1 MMNGMTKKTYSIW
14 LQNSVHNKKIYD
26 LIKRYAS
33 EEHKDSF
40 SPHVTLV
47 SNINSEE
54 KALKVL
60 HKLSHNKSSVVF
72 DKVSTG
78 DTYFQKL
85 YLESSDNSFFFEC
98 VSKIEG
104 WPSLWVPH
112 LSLSYGDE
120 LPKSFDLGEL
130 NELIPITISFDT
142 LSLYKTGPKVSEW
155 KEITTL
161 RLN

>member
-1 MMNGMTKKTYSIW
+1 MTEETYSIW
-14 LQNSVHNKKIYD
+14 LQNSVHNKKIHN

-33 EEHKDSF
+33 EENKDSF

-47 SNINSEE
+47 SNINSKEN
-54 KALKVL
+54 ALKIL
-60 HKLSHNKSSVVF
+60 QKLSDNKSSIVF

-85 YLESSDNSFFFEC
+85 YLESSDNSYFFNA

-112 LSLSYGDE
+112 MSLCYGFE
-120 LPKSFDLGEL
+120 LPKSFDIGEL
-130 NELIPITISFDT
+130 NELIPITLTFDT
-142 LSLYKTGPKVSEW
+142 ITVYKTGPVVSEW

-161 RLN
+161 LLD

>member
-1 MMNGMTKKTYSIW
+1 MYKETYSIW
-14 LQNSVHNKKIYD
+14 LQNSIHNEKVYE
-26 LIKRYAS
+26 LIKRYAK
-33 EEHKDSF
+33 EEDKDSF
-40 SPHVTLV
+40 FPHVTLV
-47 SNINSEE
+47 SHIGSEE
-54 KALKVL
+54 KALKIL
-60 HKLSHNKSSVVF
+60 NKLLVKKSTVIF
-72 DKVSTG
+72 DRVSTG

-85 YLESSDNSFFFEC
+85 YLESSDNLYFFNS

-112 LSLSYGDE
+112 MSLCYGDE

-142 LSLYKTGPKVSEW
+142 LSLYKTGPNISEW

>member
-1 MMNGMTKKTYSIW
+1 MSEETYSIW
-14 LQNSVHNKKIYD
+14 LQNSLHNKTIHN

-33 EEHKDSF
+33 EENKDSF

-47 SNINSEE
+47 SNINSKEN
-54 KALKVL
+54 ALKIL
-60 HKLSHNKSSVVF
+60 QKLSDNKSSIVF

-85 YLESSDNSFFFEC
+85 YLESSDNTYFFNS

-112 LSLSYGDE
+112 MSLCYGDE
-120 LPKSFDLGEL
+120 LPKSF
-130 NELIPITISFDT
+130 T
-142 LSLYKTGPKVSEW
+142 
-155 KEITTL
+155 
-161 RLN
+161 

>member
-1 MMNGMTKKTYSIW
+1 MTEETYSIW
-14 LQNSVHNKKIYD
+14 LQNSVHNKNIHD

-33 EEHKDSF
+33 EENKDSF

-54 KALKVL
+54 KALKIL
-60 HKLSHNKSSVVF
+60 QKLSDKKPLIVF

-85 YLESSDNSFFFEC
+85 YLESSDNTYFFNS

-112 LSLSYGDE
+112 LSLCYGDE

-130 NELIPITISFDT
+130 NELIPITLNFDT

-155 KEITTL
+155 LEINTL
-161 RLN
+161 PLH

>member
-1 MMNGMTKKTYSIW
+1 MYSIW
-14 LQNSVHNKKIYD
+14 LQNSIHNDKVYN
-26 LIKRYAS
+26 LIQRYAK
-33 EEHKDSF
+33 EEKKDSF
-40 SPHVTLV
+40 FRHVTLV
-47 SNINSEE
+47 AKINSHERATE
-54 KALKVL
+54 VMQL
-60 HKLSHNKSSVVF
+60 LSNKKCNITF
-72 DKVSTG
+72 DKISTG

-85 YLESSDNSFFFEC
+85 YLESSDNSYFFNS
-98 VSKIEG
+98 VSEIEG

-130 NELIPITISFDT
+130 YELIPITISFDT

-161 RLN
+161 LLD

>member
-1 MMNGMTKKTYSIW
+1 MYKETYSIW
-14 LQNSVHNKKIYD
+14 LQNSIHNEKVYE
-26 LIKRYAS
+26 LIKRYS
-33 EEHKDSF
+33 KEEDKDPF
-40 SPHVTLV
+40 FPHVTLV
-47 SNINSEE
+47 SHIDSEE
-54 KALKVL
+54 KALKIL
-60 HKLSHNKSSVVF
+60 NKLLVKKSTVIF
-72 DKVSTG
+72 DRVSTG

-85 YLESSDNSFFFEC
+85 YLESSDNSYFFNA

-112 LSLSYGDE
+112 MSLCYGDE

-142 LSLYKTGPKVSEW
+142 LSLYKTGPNISEW

>member
-1 MMNGMTKKTYSIW
+1 MYSIW
-14 LQNSVHNKKIYD
+14 LQSTKHNKKIYD
-26 LIKRYAS
+26 LITRFAK
-33 EEHKDSF
+33 EEGKDSF
-40 SPHVTLV
+40 FPHVTLV
-47 SNINSEE
+47 TKISTYETAINTLKLLSNEKCIIN
-54 KALKVL
+54 
-60 HKLSHNKSSVVF
+60 F
-72 DKVSTG
+72 DKISTG
-78 DTYFQKL
+78 DTYFQRL
-85 YLESSDNSFFFEC
+85 YLESSDNSYFFNS

>member
-1 MMNGMTKKTYSIW
+1 MYSIW
-14 LQNSVHNKKIYD
+14 LQNSTHNDKVYN
-26 LIKRYAS
+26 LIQRYAK
-33 EEHKDSF
+33 EEKKDSF
-40 SPHVTLV
+40 FPHVTLV
-47 SNINSEE
+47 AKINSHERATE
-54 KALKVL
+54 VMQL
-60 HKLSHNKSSVVF
+60 LSNKKCNITF
-72 DKVSTG
+72 DKISTG

-85 YLESSDNSFFFEC
+85 YLESSDNSYFFNS
-98 VSKIEG
+98 VSEIEG

-161 RLN
+161 LLD

>member
-1 MMNGMTKKTYSIW
+1 MTEETYSIW
-14 LQNSVHNKKIYD
+14 LQNSVHNKNIHD

-33 EEHKDSF
+33 EENKDSF

-54 KALKVL
+54 KALKIL
-60 HKLSHNKSSVVF
+60 QKLSDKKPLIVF

-85 YLESSDNSFFFEC
+85 YLEASDNSYFFNS

-112 LSLSYGDE
+112 LSLCYGDE

-130 NELIPITISFDT
+130 NEL
-142 LSLYKTGPKVSEW
+142 SL
-155 KEITTL
+155 IHI
-161 RLN
+161 

>member
-1 MMNGMTKKTYSIW
+1 MTKETYSIW
-14 LQNSVHNKKIYD
+14 LQNSVHNKKIHN

-33 EEHKDSF
+33 EENKDSF

-47 SNINSEE
+47 SNINSEK

-60 HKLSHNKSSVVF
+60 QKLSENKSSVIF
-72 DKVSTG
+72 DKVSVG

-85 YLESSDNSFFFEC
+85 YLESSDNSYFFSS
-98 VSKIEG
+98 VANIQG

-112 LSLSYGDE
+112 LSLCYGDE

-130 NELIPITISFDT
+130 NELIPITLSFDT

-155 KEITTL
+155 KEITTQSL
-161 RLN
+161 H

>member
-1 MMNGMTKKTYSIW
+1 MIKETYSIW
-14 LQNSVHNKKIYD
+14 LQNSVHNKKIHD

-33 EEHKDSF
+33 EENKDSF

-47 SNINSEE
+47 SNINSEK

-60 HKLSHNKSSVVF
+60 QKLSENKSSVIF
-72 DKVSTG
+72 DKVSVG
-78 DTYFQKL
+78 NTYFQKL
-85 YLESSDNSFFFEC
+85 YLESSDNSYFFSS
-98 VSKIEG
+98 VANIQG

-112 LSLSYGDE
+112 LSLCYGDE

-130 NELIPITISFDT
+130 NELIPITLSFDT

-155 KEITTL
+155 KEITTQS
-161 RLN
+161 LN

>member
-1 MMNGMTKKTYSIW
+1 MYKETYSIW
-14 LQNSVHNKKIYD
+14 LQNSLHNEKVYE
-26 LIKRYAS
+26 LIKRYAK
-33 EEHKDSF
+33 EENKESF
-40 SPHVTLV
+40 FPHVTLV
-47 SNINSEE
+47 SQINSEE
-54 KALKVL
+54 KALKILNNLLV
-60 HKLSHNKSSVVF
+60 KKSTVIF
-72 DKVSTG
+72 DRVSTG

-85 YLESSDNSFFFEC
+85 YLESSDNSYFFNA

-112 LSLSYGDE
+112 MSLCYGDE

-142 LSLYKTGPKVSEW
+142 LSLYKTGPNISEW
-155 KEITTL
+155 EEITTL

>member
-1 MMNGMTKKTYSIW
+1 M
-14 LQNSVHNKKIYD
+14 
-26 LIKRYAS
+26 
-33 EEHKDSF
+33 
-40 SPHVTLV
+40 TLV
-47 SNINSEE
+47 SHIDSEE
-54 KALKVL
+54 TALKIL
-60 HKLSHNKSSVVF
+60 NKLLVKKSTVIF
-72 DKVSTG
+72 DRVSTG

-85 YLESSDNSFFFEC
+85 YLESSDNTYFFNS

-112 LSLSYGDE
+112 MSLCYGDE

-142 LSLYKTGPKVSEW
+142 LSLYKTGPNISEW

>member
-1 MMNGMTKKTYSIW
+1 MYKETYSIW
-14 LQNSVHNKKIYD
+14 LQNSLHNEKVYE
-26 LIKRYAS
+26 LIKRYAK
-33 EEHKDSF
+33 EENKESF
-40 SPHVTLV
+40 FPHVTLV
-47 SNINSEE
+47 SQINSEE
-54 KALKVL
+54 KALKILNNLLV
-60 HKLSHNKSSVVF
+60 KKSTVIF
-72 DKVSTG
+72 DRVSIG

-85 YLESSDNSFFFEC
+85 YLESSDNSYFFNA

-112 LSLSYGDE
+112 MSLCYGDE

-142 LSLYKTGPKVSEW
+142 LSLYKTGPNISEW

>member
-1 MMNGMTKKTYSIW
+1 MYSIW
-14 LQNSVHNKKIYD
+14 LQNSIHNDKVYN
-26 LIKRYAS
+26 LIQRYAK
-33 EEHKDSF
+33 EEKKDSF
-40 SPHVTLV
+40 FPHVTLV
-47 SNINSEE
+47 AKINSHERATE
-54 KALKVL
+54 VMQL
-60 HKLSHNKSSVVF
+60 LSNKKCNITF
-72 DKVSTG
+72 DKISTG

-85 YLESSDNSFFFEC
+85 YLESSDNSYFFNS
-98 VSKIEG
+98 VSEIEG
-104 WPSLWVPH
+104 LPSLWVPH

-161 RLN
+161 LLD

>member
-1 MMNGMTKKTYSIW
+1 MYKETYSIW
-14 LQNSVHNKKIYD
+14 LQNSIHNEKVYE
-26 LIKRYAS
+26 LIKRYAK
-33 EEHKDSF
+33 EEYKDSF
-40 SPHVTLV
+40 FPHVTLV
-47 SNINSEE
+47 SHIDSEE
-54 KALKVL
+54 KALKIL
-60 HKLSHNKSSVVF
+60 NKLLVKKSTVIF
-72 DKVSTG
+72 DRVSTG

-85 YLESSDNSFFFEC
+85 YLESSDNSYFFNA

-112 LSLSYGDE
+112 MSLCYGDE

-142 LSLYKTGPKVSEW
+142 LSLYKTGPNISEW

>member
-1 MMNGMTKKTYSIW
+1 MTKETYSIW

-33 EEHKDSF
+33 EEHKDPF

-54 KALKVL
+54 KALKIL
-60 HKLSHNKSSVVF
+60 QKLSDNKSSVVF

-85 YLESSDNSFFFEC
+85 YLESSDNSYFFEC

-112 LSLSYGDE
+112 LSLCYGDE

-130 NELIPITISFDT
+130 NELIPITLSFDT

-155 KEITTL
+155 KEITTQSMY
-161 RLN
+161 

>member
-1 MMNGMTKKTYSIW
+1 MTEETYSIW
-14 LQNSVHNKKIYD
+14 LQNSLHNKKIHN

-33 EEHKDSF
+33 EENKDSF

-47 SNINSEE
+47 SNINSKEN
-54 KALKVL
+54 ALKIL
-60 HKLSHNKSSVVF
+60 QKLSDNKSSIVF

-85 YLESSDNSFFFEC
+85 YLESSDNTYFFNS

>member
-1 MMNGMTKKTYSIW
+1 MYSIW
-14 LQNSVHNKKIYD
+14 LQSTKHNKKIYD
-26 LIKRYAS
+26 LITRFAK
-33 EEHKDSF
+33 EEGKDSF
-40 SPHVTLV
+40 FPHVTLV
-47 SNINSEE
+47 TKISTYETAMNTLKLLSNEKCIIN
-54 KALKVL
+54 
-60 HKLSHNKSSVVF
+60 F
-72 DKVSTG
+72 DKISTG
-78 DTYFQKL
+78 DTYFQRL
-85 YLESSDNSFFFEC
+85 YLESSDNSYFFNS

>member
-85 YLESSDNSFFFEC
+85 YLESSDNSFF
-98 VSKIEG
+98 
-104 WPSLWVPH
+104 
-112 LSLSYGDE
+112 
-120 LPKSFDLGEL
+120 L
-130 NELIPITISFDT
+130 NVFQ
-142 LSLYKTGPKVSEW
+142 K
-155 KEITTL
+155 
-161 RLN
+161 

>member
-1 MMNGMTKKTYSIW
+1 MYKETYSIW
-14 LQNSVHNKKIYD
+14 LQNSIHNEKVYE
-26 LIKRYAS
+26 LIKRYAK
-33 EEHKDSF
+33 EEDKDSF
-40 SPHVTLV
+40 FPHVTLV
-47 SNINSEE
+47 SHIYSEE
-54 KALKVL
+54 KALKIL
-60 HKLSHNKSSVVF
+60 NKLLVKKSTVIF
-72 DKVSTG
+72 DRVSTG

-85 YLESSDNSFFFEC
+85 YLESSDNSYFFNA

-112 LSLSYGDE
+112 MSLCYGDE

-142 LSLYKTGPKVSEW
+142 LSLYKTGPNISEW

>member
-1 MMNGMTKKTYSIW
+1 MYSIW
-14 LQNSVHNKKIYD
+14 LQNSIHNDKVYN
-26 LIKRYAS
+26 LIQRYAK
-33 EEHKDSF
+33 EEKKDSF
-40 SPHVTLV
+40 FPHVTLV
-47 SNINSEE
+47 AKINSHERATE
-54 KALKVL
+54 VMQL
-60 HKLSHNKSSVVF
+60 LSNKKCNITF
-72 DKVSTG
+72 DKISTG

-85 YLESSDNSFFFEC
+85 YLESSDNSYFFNS
-98 VSKIEG
+98 VSEIEG

-161 RLN
+161 LLD

>member
-1 MMNGMTKKTYSIW
+1 MYKETYSIW
-14 LQNSVHNKKIYD
+14 LQNSIHNEKVYE
-26 LIKRYAS
+26 LIKRYAK
-33 EEHKDSF
+33 EEDKDSF
-40 SPHVTLV
+40 FPHVTLV
-47 SNINSEE
+47 SHIDLEE
-54 KALKVL
+54 KALKIIN
-60 HKLSHNKSSVVF
+60 KLLVKKSTVIF
-72 DKVSTG
+72 DRVSTG

-85 YLESSDNSFFFEC
+85 YLESSDNSYFFNA

-112 LSLSYGDE
+112 MSLCYGDE

>member
-1 MMNGMTKKTYSIW
+1 MTKETYSIW

-33 EEHKDSF
+33 EEHKDPF

-54 KALKVL
+54 KALKIL
-60 HKLSHNKSSVVF
+60 QKLSDNKSSVIF

-85 YLESSDNSFFFEC
+85 YLESSDNTYFFEC

-130 NELIPITISFDT
+130 NELIPITISFDA

>member
-1 MMNGMTKKTYSIW
+1 MTEETYSIW
-14 LQNSVHNKKIYD
+14 LQNSVHNKKIHN

-33 EEHKDSF
+33 EENKNSF

-54 KALKVL
+54 KALNIL
-60 HKLSHNKSSVVF
+60 QKLSDNKSSVVF

-85 YLESSDNSFFFEC
+85 YLESSDNTYFFNS
-98 VSKIEG
+98 VSKVEA

-112 LSLSYGDE
+112 LSLYYGDE

-130 NELIPITISFDT
+130 NKLIPVVLTFDT
-142 LSLYKTGPKVSEW
+142 IAVYKTGPQVSEW

-161 RLN
+161 YLD

>member
-1 MMNGMTKKTYSIW
+1 MTKETYSIW
-14 LQNSVHNKKIYD
+14 LQNSLHNEKIYK

-33 EEHKDSF
+33 EENKDSF

-47 SNINSEE
+47 SHINSKE
-54 KALKVL
+54 KALKIL
-60 HKLSHNKSSVVF
+60 DKLSDKKNSVVF

-85 YLESSDNSFFFEC
+85 YLESSDNSYFFNS
-98 VSKIEG
+98 VANLEG

-112 LSLSYGDE
+112 LSLCYGDE

-130 NELIPITISFDT
+130 NELIPITLSFDT

-155 KEITTL
+155 KEITTQSL
-161 RLN
+161 Y

>member
-1 MMNGMTKKTYSIW
+1 MYSIW
-14 LQNSVHNKKIYD
+14 LQNSIHNDKVYN
-26 LIKRYAS
+26 LIQRYAK
-33 EEHKDSF
+33 EEKKDSF
-40 SPHVTLV
+40 FPHVTLV
-47 SNINSEE
+47 AKINSHERATE
-54 KALKVL
+54 VMQL
-60 HKLSHNKSSVVF
+60 LSNKKCNITF
-72 DKVSTG
+72 DKISTG

-85 YLESSDNSFFFEC
+85 YLESSDNSYFFNS
-98 VSKIEG
+98 VSEIEG

-155 KEITTL
+155 KGITTL
-161 RLN
+161 YLD

>member
-1 MMNGMTKKTYSIW
+1 VTKETYSIW
-14 LQNSVHNKKIYD
+14 LQNSVHNKKIHN

-33 EEHKDSF
+33 EENKDSF

-47 SNINSEE
+47 SNINSEK

-60 HKLSHNKSSVVF
+60 QKLSENKSSVTF
-72 DKVSTG
+72 DKVSVG

-85 YLESSDNSFFFEC
+85 YLESSDNSYFFSS
-98 VSKIEG
+98 VANIQG

-112 LSLSYGDE
+112 LSLCYGDE

-130 NELIPITISFDT
+130 NELIPITLSFDT

-155 KEITTL
+155 KEITTQSL
-161 RLN
+161 H

>member
-1 MMNGMTKKTYSIW
+1 MYKETYSIW
-14 LQNSVHNKKIYD
+14 LQNSIHNEKVYE
-26 LIKRYAS
+26 LIKRYAK
-33 EEHKDSF
+33 EEDKDSF
-40 SPHVTLV
+40 FPHVTLV
-47 SNINSEE
+47 SHIDLEE
-54 KALKVL
+54 KALKIIN
-60 HKLSHNKSSVVF
+60 KLLVKKSTVIF
-72 DKVSTG
+72 DRVSTG

-85 YLESSDNSFFFEC
+85 YLESSDNSYFFNA

-112 LSLSYGDE
+112 MSLSYGDE

-142 LSLYKTGPKVSEW
+142 LSLYKTGPNISEW

>member
-1 MMNGMTKKTYSIW
+1 MYSIW
-14 LQNSVHNKKIYD
+14 LQNSIHNDKVYN
-26 LIKRYAS
+26 LIQRYAK
-33 EEHKDSF
+33 EEKKDSF
-40 SPHVTLV
+40 FPHVTLV
-47 SNINSEE
+47 AKINSHERATE
-54 KALKVL
+54 VMQL
-60 HKLSHNKSSVVF
+60 LSNKKCNITF
-72 DKVSTG
+72 DKISTG
-78 DTYFQKL
+78 DTYFHKL
-85 YLESSDNSFFFEC
+85 YLESSDNSYFFNS
-98 VSKIEG
+98 VSEIEG

-161 RLN
+161 LLD